1 MRRPPHPVRTSLRAI
16 LTTLSHEGEGNYNRD
31 AMNSLAIVAA
41 AFVFIAVAPARAEEA
56 ACTAYGE
63 EYQTCR
69 DRNTH
74 DIVMCVTKLYKA
86 WDARVDAAY
95 KKLLGME
102 KEADRLKTLK
112 LSQEAWLKY
121 RDANCNWYEAGEGTI
136 HRIWGSECMRQM
148 TACRA
153 LELEDAGETH

>member
-1 MRRPPHPVRTSLRAI
+1 MKSIAI
-16 LTTLSHEGEGNYNRD
+16 
-31 AMNSLAIVAA
+31 AA
-41 AFVFIAVAPARAEEA
+41 CFLIALIAPARADT
-56 ACTAYGE
+56 ACVAYGD

-69 DRNTH
+69 DGSTR
-74 DIVMCVTKLYKA
+74 DIVDCVTKLYKG
-86 WDARVDAAY
+86 WEARLDAAY
-95 KKLLGME
+95 KKLLDME
-102 KEADRLKTLK
+102 KEADRLKWLK

-121 RDANCNWYEAGEGTI
+121 RNANCEWYEAGEGTI

>member
-1 MRRPPHPVRTSLRAI
+1 MRNIFV
-16 LTTLSHEGEGNYNRD
+16 
-31 AMNSLAIVAA
+31 VAA
-41 AFVFIAVAPARAEEA
+41 VLAFAASAARAGDP
-56 ACTAYGE
+56 ACESYGE

-74 DIVMCVTKLYKA
+74 DIVMCVGELYKK
-86 WDARVDAAY
+86 WDVRLNAAY

-102 KEADRLKTLK
+102 NEADRLKTLK

-121 RDANCNWYEAGEGTI
+121 RNANCDWYEAGEGTI
-136 HRIWGSECMRQM
+136 HRIWGSECMRVM

>member
-1 MRRPPHPVRTSLRAI
+1 MTLFPRAFLI
-16 LTTLSHEGEGNYNRD
+16 GVLC
-31 AMNSLAIVAA
+31 VAA
-41 AFVFIAVAPARAEEA
+41 SA
-56 ACTAYGE
+56 AHADTGCEWYGA

-69 DRNTH
+69 DGNTH

-86 WDARVDAAY
+86 WNARVDAAY

-102 KEADRLKTLK
+102 HEADRLKTLK
-112 LSQEAWLKY
+112 LAQDAWRKY
-121 RDANCNWYEAGEGTI
+121 RSANCDWYEAGEGTI
-136 HRIWGSECMRQM
+136 HRIWGSECMRSM

>member
-1 MRRPPHPVRTSLRAI
+1 MPGIKPGMTIII
-16 LTTLSHEGEGNYNRD
+16 LCATIS
-31 AMNSLAIVAA
+31 A
-41 AFVFIAVAPARAEEA
+41 ARAES

-63 EYQTCR
+63 EYQTCG
-69 DRNTH
+69 DRSTA
-74 DIVMCVTKLYKA
+74 DIVQCVGKLYDQ
-86 WDARVDAAY
+86 WQQRLDAAY

-102 KEADRLKTLK
+102 QEADRLKRLK
-112 LSQEAWLKY
+112 QSQEIWLKY
-121 RDANCNWYEAGEGTI
+121 RDANCEWYETGEGTI

>member
-1 MRRPPHPVRTSLRAI
+1 MKP
-16 LTTLSHEGEGNYNRD
+16 
-31 AMNSLAIVAA
+31 IVVAVLFFVVTAA
-41 AFVFIAVAPARAEEA
+41 ARAET
-56 ACTAYGE
+56 ACTAYGD

-69 DRNTH
+69 DGSTR
-74 DIVMCVTKLYKA
+74 DIVECVTKLYQG
-86 WDARVDAAY
+86 WETRLGAAY

-102 KEADRLKTLK
+102 TEADRLKWLK
-112 LSQEAWLKY
+112 LSQDAWLKY
-121 RDANCNWYEAGEGTI
+121 RDANCEWYEAGEGTI